1 MGEVVNLRK
10 WRKAREKAEAKAQAA
25 ANRTAFGRTKAEK
38 QRDAA
43 EAAQREAL
51 IEGSRMDAPEKP

>member
-10 WRKAREKAEAKAQAA
+10 WRKARERAEAATQAA
-25 ANRTAFGRTKAEK
+25 ANRAAFGRTKAEK
-38 QRDAA
+38 AREAA